1 MSPKEME
8 VIQMMEV
15 GDIVQL
21 SEATRREFLEHG
33 GSGKHIEVARENRTG
48 RVIQRVG
55 TPGRQLVIGY
65 LVDFDIA
72 YFVVSEEGLI
82 LLEEKGKKEDPKLR
96 DVGHLYAPSY

>member
-1 MSPKEME
+1 
-8 VIQMMEV
+8 MMEV

-21 SEATRREFLEHG
+21 SEVTRREFMEHG
-33 GSGKHIEVARENRTG
+33 GSDKHVEVARENRTG

-65 LVDFDIA
+65 LVDFDSV

-96 DVGHLYAPSY
+96 DKGRLYIPSY